1 MRFPMSFR
9 RRLRVRIRRGNLEL
23 VLLISFALRPTRR
36 FPRVPSPRPNDSLAP
51 ARSAL
56 AGLRL
61 RPDSF
66 RRFPSGSS
74 PPGRG
79 GNWVTRLGLSTLCN
93 SIQREQSSI
102 FVHLLTS
109 VATGEGGGLAVT
121 NAV

>member
-1 MRFPMSFR
+1 MIEFGGAWICGVFFP
-9 RRLRVRIRRGNLEL
+9 LT
-23 VLLISFALRPTRR
+23 P
-36 FPRVPSPRPNDSLAP
+36 PNDSLAP

-79 GNWVTRLGLSTLCN
+79 RNFVTFPESLTLGDL
-93 SIQREQSSI
+93 IQRSYFARREISFRRWENRSDR
-102 FVHLLTS
+102 
-109 VATGEGGGLAVT
+109 
-121 NAV
+121 

>member
-61 RPDSF
+61 RPNSF
-66 RRFPSGSS
+66 RRFPGGSS
-74 PPGRG
+74 PPLRG
-79 GNWVTRLGLSTLCN
+79 GDGDEVACSCLGPIYTLKTP
-93 SIQREQSSI
+93 SSSPTPP
-102 FVHLLTS
+102 LL
-109 VATGEGGGLAVT
+109 AGLRASET
-121 NAV
+121 NPSCP